1 MVGSGSLRF
10 PADLQNYL
18 DPAMLLS
25 RREDFPEGWRASG
38 TGSGSSFDAGDSHPS
53 RLHQAA
59 QPIGGRLLG
68 EMEVLSKLGWYR
80 VRSCQQIAHELLFQ
94 SICPSVDHRA
104 LSFVC
109 APGIMRAG
117 SSW

>member
-1 MVGSGSLRF
+1 MAGSGSLRF
-10 PADLQNYL
+10 PTDLQNYL

-25 RREDFPEGWRASG
+25 LREYLPEGWHASG

-59 QPIGGRLLG
+59 QPIVRRPLG
-68 EMEVLSKLGWYR
+68 EMEVLSKLGWHR
-80 VRSCQQIAHELLFQ
+80 MRSCQQIAHELLFQ
-94 SICPSVDHRA
+94 SLCPSVDHRA

-109 APGIMRAG
+109 APGMMRVG